1 MRALK
6 GRGPLLP
13 DVRLFHNP
21 DKAVR
26 YMLGRDMGDCGE
38 LDDNKAYTFSRGSDV
53 VVLMCY
59 RGDLMEEYALLVHEA
74 VHVVR
79 TYFSE
84 TLMEEH
90 AGEEV
95 YAYATQAVAGQ
106 LMWAHDKW
114 MRKHRGGC

>member
-1 MRALK
+1 MMIAMK

-13 DVRLFHNP
+13 DVRLYHSVE
-21 DKAVR
+21 KALR
-26 YMLGRDMGDCGE
+26 YL
-38 LDDNKAYTFSRGSDV
+38 RGHGVDAQAIEDADAQTWVTGCEAV
-53 VVLMCY
+53 VVMTY
-59 RGDLMEEYALLVHEA
+59 EGDRIGEYALLVHEA

-79 TYFSE
+79 LYYAE

-106 LMWAHDKW
+106 LMWAHSKW
-114 MRKHRGGC
+114 RRKK

>member
-1 MRALK
+1 MRALE

-13 DVRLFHNP
+13 DVRLYHSA
-21 DKAVR
+21 DKALR
-26 YMLGRDMGDCGE
+26 YLRRHGVDAQVIEDVDAQTWVTGGE
-38 LDDNKAYTFSRGSDV
+38 AV
-53 VVLMCY
+53 VVMTY
-59 RGDLMEEYALLVHEA
+59 EGDRIGEYALLVHEA

-79 TYFSE
+79 EYFSE

-90 AGEEV
+90 AGEEM

-114 MRKHRGGC
+114 MRKHRGGR